1 MLFSSWRRTLKGR
14 FVLFMFFLAAALL
27 FILMYQRQRQR
38 AVDKVPRNLTELAQR
53 LQTARPQ
60 WVISKANVSQGDIEW
75 GFYVC
80 IYEKSF
86 DELAK
91 LSCAKELGYR
101 WQGVVLC
108 RRIFR
113 TTLFHADDPGE
124 YGVTLNNNIKLFG
137 DPHMIS
143 QILSIVGLSR
153 KLDNSGIGS

>member
-1 MLFSSWRRTLKGR
+1 MALESS
-14 FVLFMFFLAAALL
+14 FHA
-27 FILMYQRQRQR
+27 
-38 AVDKVPRNLTELAQR
+38 E
-53 LQTARPQ
+53 
-60 WVISKANVSQGDIEW
+60 VIES

-91 LSCAKELGYR
+91 LSCLKELGYR

-108 RRIFR
+108 RRNFR
-113 TTLFHADDPGE
+113 RTLLSHADDPGE
-124 YGVTLNNNIKLFG
+124 YEVALNNNIELFG

-153 KLDNSGIGS
+153 KLDNSDYQQLQTNSQTPSTVPRDRTEQHR